1 MAAPTERDEPR
12 PPDRRARRRAETIA
26 EILDRALAIMN
37 EDGVAGLTMTGLARA
52 MRIQPPSLY
61 KYFPSV
67 TAVHDALYRR
77 GQEENLAAAR
87 RGMAEAEPGLPAL
100 RSGLRALGRWAVTNP
115 VLAQLLFWRPVPGFR
130 PSPDALAIADE
141 VVELLRGGLRDAVQ
155 AGQLGPAAASER
167 GLALLSTLHF
177 GVLSQHL
184 ANDPEGDWEN
194 GAYTSLHST
203 VLDLYQAAYPRN

>member
-1 MAAPTERDEPR
+1 
-12 PPDRRARRRAETIA
+12 
-26 EILDRALAIMN
+26 MN

-52 MRIQPPSLY
+52 MRIQPPSVY

-77 GQEENLAAAR
+77 GQEDNLAALRA
-87 RGMAEAEPGLPAL
+87 GMATAEPGWAAL
-100 RSGLRALGRWAVTNP
+100 RSGLDALGRWAVTNP

-130 PSPDALAIADE
+130 PSPDAFAPAHEI
-141 VVELLRGGLRDAVQ
+141 VELLRGGLRDAVA
-155 AGQLGPAAASER
+155 AGQLAPDAASER

-184 ANDPEGDWEN
+184 ANDPDSGWET
-194 GAYTSLHST
+194 GTYTSLHAT
-203 VLDLYQAAYPRN
+203 VLDLFETAYRPGEPRN